1 MTAALPD
8 LLSEADAARRLGLSV
23 EQLRRLRYRGAIGY
37 RRLTGKKVAY
47 TEHDL
52 AEYVEQ
58 ARCEPSTA
66 PADTGSSSDRTETP
80 TSSPGGTNSG
90 AATVD
95 ARSAQATLRQ
105 RKAKLTH
112 GTQKTSGG
120 PTVRLA
126 ADHGNRTK

>member
-8 LLSEADAARRLGLSV
+8 LLSEPDAARRLGLSV

-52 AEYVEQ
+52 AEYVEST
-58 ARCEPSTA
+58 RCAPSTA
-66 PADTGSSSDRTETP
+66 PADTGSSTDRTETP

-95 ARSAQATLRQ
+95 ARSAQATLKQ
-105 RKAKLTH
+105 RKAKLTP
-112 GTQKTSGG
+112 GTLKTSGG
-120 PTVRLA
+120 PTGKLEVV
-126 ADHGNRTK
+126 HGSRTK

>member
-1 MTAALPD
+1 MTALPD
-8 LLSEADAARRLGLSV
+8 LLSEPDAARRLGLSV

-47 TEHDL
+47 TPDDL
-52 AEYVEQ
+52 AEYVEST
-58 ARCEPSTA
+58 RCAPSTA
-66 PADTGSSSDRTETP
+66 PADTGSSTDRTETP
-80 TSSPGGTNSG
+80 TSSPGGTSNG

-105 RKAKLTH
+105 LKAKLTS
-112 GTQKTSGG
+112 GTQKTSGE

-126 ADHGNRTK
+126 ADRENRTK